1 MNFKKRAIEIYGFLL
16 IFVYIKTYIMS
27 IILGITLISV
37 VIWISY
43 ELWRAPLYDESTMKI
58 IRPGKT
64 LKDLFKKKL

>member
-1 MNFKKRAIEIYGFLL
+1 MIFKKEAIEIYGFLL

-43 ELWRAPLYDESTMKI
+43 ELWRAPLYDEATMKI
-58 IRPGKT
+58 IRPTKT